1 MYIVENLSYSKD
13 AILQKAGKYYVDE
26 RYFVAARYFSKVV
39 DLNASSAE
47 LCRNYGISLFKLGN
61 YDLALRY
68 FKLAVSLDPGDSDNY
83 YRIGNALYR
92 EASAFGS
99 REKFLQAVR
108 YLEKAINLDPYSEKS
123 YLLIGLCFRS
133 CGLQENTRTFYKKAI
148 LSKNFSTADFCNL
161 IGNTFR
167 EEGRYKEALTYYE
180 KAKENDS
187 RSSSPPAVP
196 AICI

>member
-1 MYIVENLSYSKD
+1 M
-13 AILQKAGKYYVDE
+13 
-26 RYFVAARYFSKVV
+26 
-39 DLNASSAE
+39 
-47 LCRNYGISLFKLGN
+47 GN
-61 YDLALRY
+61 YDLALKH
-68 FKLAVSLDPGDSDNY
+68 FKLAVSLDLGDSDNY

-108 YLEKAINLDPYSEKS
+108 YLEKAINLDPYSKKS

-133 CGLQENTRTFYKKAI
+133 CGLQENVRTFYKKAI
-148 LSKNFSTADFCNL
+148 LSKNFSTAGFCNL

-180 KAKENDS
+180 KAKENDNS
-187 RSSSPPAVP
+187 FVVAYCSVGDMYLKLNNRAEALLNYCK
-196 AICI
+196 AIKIDEDL